1 MAELNAQGPF
11 ACNEEKTNLRV
22 GLFLYERVK
31 EEFASE
37 ATFSGLAQVFVDH
50 VARVHAGAKGKA
62 DGGARLS

>member
-1 MAELNAQGPF
+1 MKK
-11 ACNEEKTNLRV
+11 KTNLRV